1 MKRRALLSS
10 LSGSLLVGV
19 AGCLGSNSERPA
31 SQRTTAEP
39 STKPPTT
46 ASPTPEQTRTK
57 TPVPRVNLGVK
68 NESDRGHTLSVQ
80 VTQADETVLDQS
92 FDIGPGPGHSMSIKP
107 DIVGEG
113 VYSIVA
119 GLETGARLDY
129 EWCFKEGDRGLEI
142 VITSNGAL
150 EPRENESVE
159 LSDESLPYTVSGAK
173 DIFSSPRVVVRNES
187 NDASELTVTLEH
199 SGDQFFVHT
208 FDALRHHEISA
219 GPVVKSH
226 ATYDV
231 FIETEYGQQST
242 YEWQIGEY
250 ANYPVLAVLIT
261 ESGALRV
268 GCAWPGTAVI
278 VVENNDETR
287 HEVTTT
293 LTRDDVVVA
302 ETTQTVAPGTD
313 HLTVDFPIGDEY
325 ELTVATSSGSAT
337 VPYLACNSA
346 STKAEVQLEGGVP
359 TVETGILS
367 WT

>member
-1 MKRRALLSS
+1 MKRRALLTT
-10 LSGSLLVGV
+10 LSGSILSGV
-19 AGCLGSNSERPA
+19 TGCLGSDSERSA
-31 SQRTTAEP
+31 SQRTTTEP
-39 STKPPTT
+39 PTKPPTT
-46 ASPTPEQTRTK
+46 ASPTPDQTRTQ
-57 TPVPRVNLGVK
+57 TPVSRVNLGVK

-92 FDIGPGPGHSMSIKP
+92 VDIGPGPGHSMSIKP

-113 VYSIVA
+113 VYSVVA
-119 GLETGARLDY
+119 GLDTGTRLHY
-129 EWCFKEGDRGLEI
+129 EWSFEEEDRGLEI
-142 VITSNGAL
+142 IITSDGAL
-150 EPRENESVE
+150 EPRENESIE
-159 LSDESLPYTVSGAK
+159 LNDESLPYTVSGAK
-173 DIFSSPRVVVRNES
+173 DIFIPPRVVVRNES

-231 FIETEYGQQST
+231 FVETADGKQST
-242 YEWQIGEY
+242 YEWKLGEY

-278 VVENNDETR
+278 VVENNDDTQ
-287 HEVTTT
+287 HEVTAT
-293 LTRDDVVVA
+293 LTKDDVVVT
-302 ETTQTVAPGTD
+302 ETTQTVAPRTD
-313 HLTVDFPIGDEY
+313 HLTVGFPIGDEY
-325 ELTVATSSGSAT
+325 ELTVATPAGSTT

-346 STKAEVQLEGGVP
+346 STKAEVQLHEGVP